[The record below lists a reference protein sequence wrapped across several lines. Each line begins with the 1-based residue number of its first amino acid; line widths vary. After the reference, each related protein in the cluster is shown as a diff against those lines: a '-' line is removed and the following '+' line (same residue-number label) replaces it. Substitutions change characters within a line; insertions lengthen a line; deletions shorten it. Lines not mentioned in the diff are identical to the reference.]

1 MFPFLD
7 RQAASSRRQPFTS
20 LATYKRLGWLTGS
33 TLLLLF
39 GSSSQVAAQV
49 VLFQE
54 TFANPQVT
62 NLGSFD
68 FGISGP
74 SQPPCLTAATPIPS
88 PPTAGTQQGIP
99 PCSTNTTNANLLP
112 DPAGSGTLRLTS
124 SNNNQAAFVLFNR
137 AIPSAEGLAITFDFF
152 TYNGSGADGISFFL
166 IDATQPPPQPPVAGA
181 FGGSLGYAQ
190 RTDPIE
196 IPGLPR
202 GYVGIGFDE
211 FGNYSNSNEG
221 RVGGIGFTPDSV
233 AIRGNAA
240 NNYQYLTGTTL
251 PQGSDNPGATNR
263 LAPGVR
269 RTVRITL
276 TPNNFISVDI
286 NFGAGFVNVIPPFN
300 LTPVQGQAPPQ
311 LQFGFA
317 GSTGDNTNIHEIQNL
332 RITTVAPD
340 LSLTKT
346 GPANFT
352 VGEQN
357 SYSLIVQNSVAG
369 GPTIGPITVTDTL
382 PEGVNFISATG
393 TNWTCTAVGSTV
405 TCNYAGPRLET
416 GAAAP
421 PITLTVLPTAT
432 AGTSVRNTAKV
443 ATAGDDPDNPL
454 PAPDNRTGD
463 NITTINTPV
472 VATPLLSAT
481 KTSQLNDANGNG
493 LADPGEF
500 ITYTIAIENQGSAP
514 STNTVFTD
522 PVPTNTTYVPNS
534 STLNGTTL
542 ADEAETSPFVDGEPV
557 SSPSQPPASGTV
569 NPGAAEAAVVQFQ
582 VKINDP
588 LPPGV
593 TQIQNQGTVRSDQV
607 QDPPILTNP
616 PQNVDNPG
624 PTVTPIGGGDGEPD
638 GGDGEPDGGDGEP
651 DGGDGEPDGG
661 DGEPRL
667 RLVKRITQVNT
678 TTYTNV
684 VDDPTDANDN
694 PGIWPATL
702 QPLGFAQLTEQTP
715 VKSGDEVEYTIYF
728 LSDGTQDVKEV
739 KLCDAIPAGTTF
751 INNSFG
757 TGSGILLNQGGTPI
771 PQTNASDTD
780 KGSFFSALTPVTAPC
795 SNTNN
800 PTGAILLNLGDI
812 PANSAGFA
820 RFRVKID

>member
-20 LATYKRLGWLTGS
+20 VTPYKHLGWLTS
-33 TLLLLF
+33 SALLLWF
-39 GSSSQVAAQV
+39 AGSSQVAAQV

-54 TFANPQVT
+54 TFANEQVS
-62 NLGSFD
+62 NIRSFD

-88 PPTAGTQQGIP
+88 PPTAGTGQGLP

-112 DPAGSGTLRLTS
+112 DPQGSGTLRLTS
-124 SNNNQAAFVLFNR
+124 SNNNQAAFVLFNQP
-137 AIPSAEGLAITFDFF
+137 IPSAEGLAITFDFF

-166 IDATQPPPQPPVAGA
+166 IDATQPPPPTPVAGA

-190 RTDPIE
+190 RTDPSFSA
-196 IPGLPR
+196 GLPR

-211 FGNYSNSNEG
+211 YGNYSNATEG

-240 NNYQYLTGTTL
+240 NNYQYLTGTSL
-251 PQGSDNPGATNR
+251 PQGLGNPSATTR
-263 LAPGVR
+263 FTPGVR

-286 NFGAGFVNVIPPFN
+286 NFGAGFINVIPPFN

-317 GSTGDNTNIHEIQNL
+317 GSTGSNTNIHEIQNL

-340 LSLTKT
+340 LRMTKT

-382 PEGVNFISATG
+382 PEGLNFISATG
-393 TNWTCTAVGSTV
+393 TNWNCSAVGSTV
-405 TCNYAGPRLET
+405 TCNYTGPRLET

-443 ATAGDDPDNPL
+443 ATPGDDPDNPL

-463 NITTINTPV
+463 NTTTINTPV
-472 VATPLLSAT
+472 VAVPLLSAT

-493 LADPGEF
+493 LADPGEI
-500 ITYTIAIENQGSAP
+500 ITYTIAIDNKGNAP

-534 STLNGTTL
+534 STLNGKTL
-542 ADEAETSPFVDGEPV
+542 ADEAGTSPFVNGEPV

-569 NPGAAEAAVVQFQ
+569 NPGAAETAVVQFQ

-607 QDPPILTNP
+607 QEPPILTNP
-616 PQNVDNPG
+616 PQTVDNPG
-624 PTVTPIGGGDGEPD
+624 PTVTPISGGNGEPGGGN
-638 GGDGEPDGGDGEP
+638 
-651 DGGDGEPDGG
+651 
-661 DGEPRL
+661 GEPRL

-678 TTYTNV
+678 TTYSNV

-694 PGIWPATL
+694 PGIWPTTL
-702 QPLGFAQLTEQTP
+702 QPLGLAQLSQQTP
-715 VKSGDEVEYTIYF
+715 LKSGDEVEYTIYF
-728 LSDGTQDVKEV
+728 LSDGTQDVKDA

-751 INNSFG
+751 ISNSFG
-757 TGSGILLNQGGTPI
+757 AGSGILLNQGGTQI

-795 SNTNN
+795 SDTNN

-820 RFRVKID
+820 RFQVKID